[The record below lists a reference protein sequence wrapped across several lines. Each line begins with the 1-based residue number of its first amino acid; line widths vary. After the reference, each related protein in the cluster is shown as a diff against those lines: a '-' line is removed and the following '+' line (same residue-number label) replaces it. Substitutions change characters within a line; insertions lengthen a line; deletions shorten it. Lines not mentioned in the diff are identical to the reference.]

1 MYTVML
7 LDDEPWALE
16 SLFRVVPWEQHGF
29 SVIGRFTDPIA
40 GWEAIVR
47 EQPAV
52 VFIDVQMPELTGLEM
67 AQRAKALRHSPLFIV
82 VSGYSSFQYAQ
93 TALRLG
99 VFDYCLK
106 PVEREDAQ
114 ALLGRIAG
122 ELKRRQTRKSIALL
136 EEIQSGLSANEL
148 FERLDMPTTGDWWR
162 VAVLRYVDEPAAGDV
177 ASRLSSMNAHALW
190 LGQTKTLIVANGLE
204 SVGEELE
211 AAVDGCLAAHTC
223 LRAGLSRTSRRADH
237 LWRRIYEARSCAYM
251 DFVDP
256 TARKTVYRMQES
268 AAAEACVAALE
279 DAIARRDLP
288 LWEMKLREYAQR
300 IERERVQMHS
310 LCRHWNRLMDA
321 FSRADGAALCGEL
334 EWAMDPEGMR
344 SFLADAREMIAYLD
358 ALMRRPVEAGP
369 RPGGAGRGFEEML
382 DYVQRHYTDKIRL
395 SDLAAR
401 FYLNAAYCSE
411 VFRKAAGMTYT
422 DYVTKLRM
430 EHALAAIRAGE
441 CNLQALALEL
451 GYGDYFTFSKRFKSY
466 FGQSPSKMDCTKKS

>member
-67 AQRAKALRHSPLFIV
+67 AQRARTLRHPPLFIV

-114 ALLGRIAG
+114 ALLERIAG
-122 ELKRRQTRKSIALL
+122 EMQRRETRKSIALL
-136 EEIQSGLSANEL
+136 EEIQGGMSADEL
-148 FERLDMPTTGDWWR
+148 FARLDLRTTGEWWR
-162 VAVLRYVDEPAAGDV
+162 VAVLRYVDEAA
-177 ASRLSSMNAHALW
+177 ASDAARRLRGMNARSLW
-190 LGQTKTLIVANGLE
+190 LGQTKTLIVANGPE
-204 SVGEELE
+204 SVAQELE
-211 AAVDGCLAAHTC
+211 EAIDGCLAANAC
-223 LRAGLSRTSRRADH
+223 LRAGLSRASRRAHH
-237 LWRRIYEARSCAYM
+237 LSRRIYEARSCAYM

-268 AAAEACVAALE
+268 PAVEASVAALE
-279 DAIARRDLP
+279 DAIARRDLL
-288 LWEMKLREYAQR
+288 LWDAKLHEYAER
-300 IERERVQMHS
+300 IEREHVQLHS

-321 FSRADGAALCGEL
+321 FSRADGVVLHDEL

-344 SFLADAREMIAYLD
+344 AFLCGVREMIAYLD
-358 ALMRRPVEAGP
+358 ALMNRPEEEA
-369 RPGGAGRGFEEML
+369 RPAGTGRGQEEML
-382 DYVQRHYTDKIRL
+382 EYVQRHYTEKIRL
-395 SDLAAR
+395 SDLAAH
-401 FYLNAAYCSE
+401 FYLNTAYCSE

-430 EHALAAIRAGE
+430 EHALTAIQAGE

-466 FGQSPSKMDCTKKS
+466 FGLSPSRVDCLKKN